1 MKPEPDNSTERSDDM
16 KRADE
21 ANGERHLDDPDD
33 VAVNDTE
40 ARYGD
45 DESPA

>member
-1 MKPEPDNSTERSDDM
+1 MSPEPDEEPTGTGKTTDTPDGQ
-16 KRADE
+16 
-21 ANGERHLDDPDD
+21 ANRDQED
-33 VAVNDTE
+33 AVNDTE

>member
-1 MKPEPDNSTERSDDM
+1 MT
-16 KRADE
+16 
-21 ANGERHLDDPDD
+21 DPDED
-33 VAVNDTE
+33 EPTTPPVTQPATSDGDPANDTE

>member
-1 MKPEPDNSTERSDDM
+1 MSSEPDEEPTGTAPVSDAPDGHDDRRRD
-16 KRADE
+16 RA
-21 ANGERHLDDPDD
+21 A
-33 VAVNDTE
+33 NDTE

>member
-1 MKPEPDNSTERSDDM
+1 MSPEPDEEPTGTAKPSDTPDGHDDR
-16 KRADE
+16 RADG
-21 ANGERHLDDPDD
+21 A
-33 VAVNDTE
+33 ANDTE